1 MGAMKNLEKEL
12 ENLPE
17 NFILGIIMPSDRYEE
32 ANMRLLSFL
41 VNKKKSKGS
50 YVAVS
55 KPYNHT
61 VSLLKRKDINTDN
74 IHFIDCLTKSLGS
87 KVTKTKSC
95 VFIESP
101 AHLTELGIAL
111 HDYFTSSGEKNR
123 FLYIDSISSLLIH
136 NSIDTVLKFVH
147 YVTGKMRVFG
157 FNGMLLSLHE
167 EKDKKLVSHLSQF
180 CDKVIRL

>member
-1 MGAMKNLEKEL
+1 MKKLEKEL

-17 NFILGIIMPSDRYEE
+17 NFIVGIVMPSDRYEE
-32 ANMRLLSFL
+32 ANMRLLRFL
-41 VNKKKSKGS
+41 VNKNKSKGS

-61 VSLLKRKDINTDN
+61 ISLLKNEDINTDN
-74 IHFIDCLTKSLGS
+74 IYFIDCLTKSLGS
-87 KVTKTKSC
+87 KTIISKNC

-101 AHLTELGIAL
+101 AHLTQLGIAL

-136 NSIDTVLKFVH
+136 NDIASVLKFVH

-167 EKDKKLVSHLSQF
+167 ETDKKLIGQLSQF
-180 CDKVIRL
+180 CDKVIHL

>member
-1 MGAMKNLEKEL
+1 MKKLEKEL

-17 NFILGIIMPSDRYEE
+17 NFIVGIVMPSNSYEE
-32 ANMRLLSFL
+32 ANMRLLRFL
-41 VNKKKSKGS
+41 VNTKKSKGG

-55 KPYNHT
+55 KPYNYT
-61 VSLLKRKDINTDN
+61 ISLLKNRDINTDN

-87 KVTKTKSC
+87 KVAKTKNC

-147 YVTGKMRVFG
+147 YVTGKMRLFG

-180 CDKVIRL
+180 CDKVIHL

>member
-1 MGAMKNLEKEL
+1 MKKLEKEL
-12 ENLPE
+12 ENLPK
-17 NFILGIIMPSDRYEE
+17 NFIVGIVMPSDSYEE
-32 ANMRLLSFL
+32 ANIHLLSFL
-41 VNKKKSKGS
+41 VNKKKAKGS

-61 VSLLKRKDINTDN
+61 VSLLKSKDINIGN

-87 KVTKTKSC
+87 KDIKAKNC

-136 NSIDTVLKFVH
+136 NSIDAVLKFVH

-157 FNGMLLSLHE
+157 FNGMLLALHGE
-167 EKDKKLVSHLSQF
+167 TDRKLIPQLSQF

>member
-1 MGAMKNLEKEL
+1 MKKLEKEL

-17 NFILGIIMPSDRYEE
+17 NFILGVVMPSGSYEE
-32 ANMRLLSFL
+32 ANMHLLSFL
-41 VNKKKSKGS
+41 VNTKKSKGS

-61 VSLLKRKDINTDN
+61 VRLLKSKDINTGN

-87 KVTKTKSC
+87 KATKTKNC

-167 EKDKKLVSHLSQF
+167 EKDKKLVPHLSQF
-180 CDKVIRL
+180 CDKVIHL

>member
-1 MGAMKNLEKEL
+1 MKNLEKEL

-17 NFILGIIMPSDRYEE
+17 NFILGIVMPSDRYEE
-32 ANMRLLSFL
+32 ANMRLLRFL
-41 VNKKKSKGS
+41 VNTKKSKGS
-50 YVAVS
+50 YVTVS

-61 VSLLKRKDINTDN
+61 ISLLKNMDINTDS

-87 KVTKTKSC
+87 KTIKAKNC

-167 EKDKKLVSHLSQF
+167 EKDKKVISHLSQF
-180 CDKVIRL
+180 CDKVIHL

>member
-1 MGAMKNLEKEL
+1 MKKLEKAL

-17 NFILGIIMPSDRYEE
+17 NFILGIVMPSDRYEE
-32 ANMRLLSFL
+32 ANMRLLRFL
-41 VNKKKSKGS
+41 VNTKKSKGS
-50 YVAVS
+50 YVTVS

-61 VSLLKRKDINTDN
+61 ISLLKNMDINTDN

-87 KVTKTKSC
+87 KATNTKNC
-95 VFIESP
+95 VFIKSP

-111 HDYFTSSGEKNR
+111 HDYFVSSGEKNR

-136 NSIDTVLKFVH
+136 NSMNTVLKFVH
-147 YVTGKMRVFG
+147 YVTGKMRIFG

-180 CDKVIRL
+180 CDKVIHL

>member
-1 MGAMKNLEKEL
+1 MKNLEKEL

-17 NFILGIIMPSDRYEE
+17 NFIVGIVMPSDRYEE

-41 VNKKKSKGS
+41 VNTKKSRGS

-61 VSLLKRKDINTDN
+61 ISLLKHRDINTDN

-87 KVTKTKSC
+87 KATKTKNC
-95 VFIESP
+95 VFINSP

-136 NSIDTVLKFVH
+136 NNIDTVLKFVH

-180 CDKVIRL
+180 CDKVIHL